1 MMVGLP
7 ASGKTTWAEKWVKDH
22 PEKRYVLLGTN
33 SILDQMKV
41 PGLLWRNNYGERF
54 DLLMDRATRIFNVL
68 LSRAANIPR
77 NYIIDQTNV
86 YKSVRKPKLE
96 PFADYQKFAVVVFPK
111 PEELK
116 IRYDKRFTEMG
127 KEVPPDAVNKMI
139 VRFGSGSG
147 LHLPGSYSPITLP
160 IYGTPGQVSQVNAN
174 DHVTELNGSM
184 NSFSGV
190 YPGSQIPHV
199 ARAPTSC
206 EPYSNKESS
215 CFARDIAGYNQTYG
229 AILTG
234 DIRNYNNS
242 VVGGP
247 YRPNI
252 VENNMVSRDAFPDA
266 YVSGMNEPSP
276 IASARAISFD
286 FSTCKEPYPGAYRSG
301 MNESSPVAR
310 ARAMSFDY
318 PREVSSHFYRGIQPD
333 LHTRSPTTFDS
344 LSPYGTPTTRPTYG
358 SSPINTPYSGRYAS
372 QRPR

>member
-1 MMVGLP
+1 M
-7 ASGKTTWAEKWVKDH
+7 
-22 PEKRYVLLGTN
+22 
-33 SILDQMKV
+33 
-41 PGLLWRNNYGERF
+41 
-54 DLLMDRATRIFNVL
+54 
-68 LSRAANIPR
+68 
-77 NYIIDQTNV
+77 
-86 YKSVRKPKLE
+86 
-96 PFADYQKFAVVVFPK
+96 
-111 PEELK
+111 
-116 IRYDKRFTEMG
+116 
-127 KEVPPDAVNKMI
+127 
-139 VRFGSGSG
+139 
-147 LHLPGSYSPITLP
+147 
-160 IYGTPGQVSQVNAN
+160 
-174 DHVTELNGSM
+174 TELNGSM

-266 YVSGMNEPSP
+266 YMSGMNEPSP

-333 LHTRSPTTFDS
+333 LHTRSPTTFGSYS
-344 LSPYGTPTTRPTYG
+344 LPFLLTFF
-358 SSPINTPYSGRYAS
+358 N
-372 QRPR
+372 

>member
-86 YKSVRKPKLE
+86 YKSARKPKLE

-266 YVSGMNEPSP
+266 YMSGMNEPSP

-318 PREVSSHFYRGIQPD
+318 PREVSSHFYR
-333 LHTRSPTTFDS
+333 DS